1 MKSTKKVDWVA
12 SKRLSDIIDARLGEC
27 LANVVRAF
35 LDFPESLP
43 SDATFIEGI
52 HNYGGQFTSHTWIET
67 ADNIIELSLVHDTN
81 LSLRDHVEYYPIQQ
95 QDKEDIHK
103 LYGDKP
109 HEPGT
114 RLIMTVGYDDPRV
127 VKLLDEVDTPSGLWG
142 HT

>member
-1 MKSTKKVDWVA
+1 MKSIKKVDWVA
-12 SKRLSDIIDARLGEC
+12 SRRISDMIDARLGEC

-43 SDATFIEGI
+43 SDAAFIEGI
-52 HNYGGQFTSHTWIET
+52 HNYGGQFSPHTWIET
-67 ADNIIELSLVHDTN
+67 ADKIIELSLVHDKN
-81 LSLRDHVEYYPIQQ
+81 PALRDHVEYFPIQQ
-95 QDKEDIHK
+95 RDKEEIHK

-114 RLIMTVGYDDPRV
+114 RLIMIVGYDDPRV
-127 VKLLDEVDTPSGLWG
+127 VKLLEEIDTPPGLRH